1 MSELETLHSP
11 DFLPVR
17 IYRPGRQSG
26 LALTQAQLVLAV
38 LTILLVVLG
47 LWYFTSGK
55 EGRDPAAIAPPT
67 SREAVPELAREVIAE
82 QQQEQAPDY
91 DAALAQARQLRA
103 EGKLADAQLL
113 YFFAARGGHAPAA
126 FELAELYDPL
136 HFDASTSLMEQPD
149 PFQAFKWY
157 QQAQKAGN
165 GQATIRLEELHD
177 WAHQAAE
184 EGNLDAEQLLLQWQ

>member
-1 MSELETLHSP
+1 MSDAGTPHQ
-11 DFLPVR
+11 
-17 IYRPGRQSG
+17 RPFQPQKFHPAGLQSG
-26 LALTQAQLVLAV
+26 LALTQAQLVLAA
-38 LTILLVVLG
+38 LTIILVVLG
-47 LWYFTSGK
+47 LWYLSNRMTGPGQA
-55 EGRDPAAIAPPT
+55 ETAPPT
-67 SREAVPELAREVIAE
+67 SREAVPELARDVIAE

-91 DAALAQARQLRA
+91 AAALEQARQLRA

-136 HFDASTSLMEQPD
+136 HFDPATSLMEQPD

-157 QQAQKAGN
+157 QQAQQSGESR
-165 GQATIRLEELHD
+165 ATMRLEELHD